1 MGIRNPQRDDQ
12 VRELI
17 EAGLGVGDIAER
29 MGLSPS
35 VVSRTALRLGH
46 RSGHGPPRK
55 YDWDAIR
62 RYYEDGHTARECRER
77 FGFTAGAWDSAISR
91 GEITPRPQ
99 RDPAKHSH
107 ATRLSVARLL
117 SQGMSQAE
125 VARELALSKGTV
137 AFHVRSLG
145 IPPDERFSRR
155 YDWSL
160 VQAAI
165 DEGLSM
171 RDCMERF
178 GFSRDAWGK
187 AVKRGD
193 IVPGEWITPLQ
204 DLLVAG
210 RRRGRGHLKR
220 RLLGAGLK
228 ENRCERCGISEW
240 QGKPLN
246 MHLHHINGDGL
257 DNRLENLE
265 LLCANCHSQTD
276 TYGGRNGHR
285 RRHSANR

>member
-1 MGIRNPQRDDQ
+1 MGTRDPRREDQ
-12 VRELI
+12 VRALI
-17 EAGLGVGDIAER
+17 EAGHGVGAIAER

-35 VVSRTALRLGH
+35 VVSRTALRLGY

-62 RYYEDGHTARECRER
+62 AYYDEGHSARECRER
-77 FGFTAGAWDSAISR
+77 FGFTAGAWDSAVSR
-91 GEITPRPQ
+91 GEIVPRAQ

-107 ATRLSVARLL
+107 TTRKTVARLL
-117 SQGMSQAE
+117 SRGVSQAE
-125 VARELALSKGTV
+125 IARELALSKGTV

-145 IPPDERFSRR
+145 ISPDKRFSRR
-155 YDWSL
+155 YDWSA

-193 IVPGEWITPLQ
+193 IVPGEWITPLGE
-204 DLLVAG
+204 LLVAG
-210 RRRGRGHLKR
+210 RRRSRGHVKS
-220 RLLGAGLK
+220 RLLRAGLK
-228 ENRCERCGISEW
+228 EDRCERCGLSEW
-240 QGKPLN
+240 QGKRIN
-246 MHLHHINGDGL
+246 MHLHHINGDGV

-265 LLCANCHSQTD
+265 LLCPNCHSQTD

-285 RRHSANR
+285 RRVVH